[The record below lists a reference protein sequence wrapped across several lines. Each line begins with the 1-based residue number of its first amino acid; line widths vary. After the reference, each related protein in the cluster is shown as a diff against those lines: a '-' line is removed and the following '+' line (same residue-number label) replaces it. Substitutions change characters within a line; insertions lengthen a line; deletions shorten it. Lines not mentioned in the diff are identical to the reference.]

1 MGVSVERLE
10 LQEVFIAGRYSLDE
24 LLGSWTYEV
33 TIHMADIVL
42 FKWAKYTKTT
52 NELFLLLRIKK
63 KKITPKTL
71 NPQIF
76 KTSLFKCLFFS
87 LRETPETMFVFYL
100 KIFILL
106 YFNAYF
112 PP

>member
-1 MGVSVERLE
+1 MGVSVERLV

-33 TIHMADIVL
+33 TSHMADIVL

-52 NELFLLLRIKK
+52 DELLLLRIFL
-63 KKITPKTL
+63 KITPKTL

-100 KIFILL
+100 KIFILHFL
-106 YFNAYF
+106 NVYF

>member
-33 TIHMADIVL
+33 TSHMADIVL

-63 KKITPKTL
+63 KSRLKPLTPK
-71 NPQIF
+71 F
-76 KTSLFKCLFFS
+76 
-87 LRETPETMFVFYL
+87 LR
-100 KIFILL
+100 LL
-106 YFNAYF
+106 YLNACSS
-112 PP
+112 P